1 MTSINNYG
9 FWNHKE
15 ECFCL
20 EKEPPRKWINLHYNK
35 VGDKEIFMTE
45 QCTTL

>member
-1 MTSINNYG
+1 MTSIQNYG

-20 EKEPPRKWINLHYNK
+20 EKDFHKKHYKLERKKY
-35 VGDKEIFMTE
+35 
-45 QCTTL
+45 